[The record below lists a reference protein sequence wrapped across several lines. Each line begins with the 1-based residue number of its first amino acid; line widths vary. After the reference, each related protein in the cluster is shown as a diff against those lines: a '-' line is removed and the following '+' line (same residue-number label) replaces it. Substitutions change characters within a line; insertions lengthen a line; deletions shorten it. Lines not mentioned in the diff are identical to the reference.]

1 MINRDKI
8 GQIVQRL
15 GFLEAKLSTTLA
27 PDELAAM
34 SKEYSDL
41 KPIAD
46 EAAAYLTMLDD
57 RKAAEAMLSDPEMAP
72 LAKEEIARLEEALP
86 AMEAK
91 MRRALIPK
99 DAADERPAIVEIRP
113 GTGGEEAAL
122 FAAVLWRM
130 YARFSEARGWKAEI
144 LEESLTEL
152 GGVKELVAVIRAQA
166 FLRR

>member
-99 DAADERPAIVEIRP
+99 DAADERPAIVKFARAP
-113 GTGGEEAAL
+113 AVRKPRFLLL
-122 FAAVLWRM
+122 FSGVCMPAS
-130 YARFSEARGWKAEI
+130 ARRGAGKPKFWKNPLPSWA
-144 LEESLTEL
+144 
-152 GGVKELVAVIRAQA
+152 G
-166 FLRR
+166 